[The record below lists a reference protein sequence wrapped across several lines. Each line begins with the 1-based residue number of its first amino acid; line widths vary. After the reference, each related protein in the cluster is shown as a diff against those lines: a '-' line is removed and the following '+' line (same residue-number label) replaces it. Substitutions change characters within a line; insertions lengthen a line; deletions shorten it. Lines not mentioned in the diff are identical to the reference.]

1 MFTLSD
7 EDAGSLT
14 HIVRVEGELDAAS
27 HLQFEALVD
36 QLVER
41 GKTRIVVDLAQA
53 TFLDS
58 TALSGLLAAA
68 RHLRRPD
75 GMLAVVVGDHQQ
87 PRARFDL
94 TGTGEVLNVCDSR
107 EEALALVNEARGPEP
122 EPDDGIAL
130 RLCLYINGRSP
141 NARRAVAS
149 LEELRRQRLPADAD
163 VQVVDIAD
171 RPDVAEQQRL
181 LATPALVRSAPP
193 PVRRIIGDLTNHE
206 QVLYALDLVPARE
219 ETW

>member
-7 EDAGSLT
+7 EDAGPVT

-41 GKTRIVVDLAQA
+41 GKTRMVVDLQEA

-68 RHLRRPD
+68 RHLRRPN

-107 EEALALVNEARGPEP
+107 EEALALVNEAREP
-122 EPDDGIAL
+122 EPDDGTAL
-130 RLCLYINGRSP
+130 QLRLYINGRSP
-141 NARRAVAS
+141 NARRAVTS
-149 LEELRRQRLPADAD
+149 LEDLRRQRLPADAD
-163 VQVVDIAD
+163 VQVIDIAD
-171 RPDVAEQQRL
+171 QPQVAEAQRL
-181 LATPALVRSAPP
+181 LATPALVRLAPP

-206 QVLYALDLVPARE
+206 QVLYALDLVPSRE
-219 ETW
+219 EAW